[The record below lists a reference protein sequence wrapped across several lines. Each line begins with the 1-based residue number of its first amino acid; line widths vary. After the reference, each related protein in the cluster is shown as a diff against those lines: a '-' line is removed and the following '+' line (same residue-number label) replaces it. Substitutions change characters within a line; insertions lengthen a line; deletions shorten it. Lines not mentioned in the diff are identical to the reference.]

1 MTASKSAP
9 RTLTLQEFTLF
20 VRKASPTQIAKL
32 RPEYLPEDIPD
43 ELLDEAPFETRGAIE
58 NLIFEANAQHMNLQM
73 EVEEVF
79 GEQVSTAIS
88 LAKQTGHSR
97 AHREFDSKVKTLVE
111 IYNTSKTNPQVLK
124 TETAEQLR
132 SDLRGL
138 ALDLRQES
146 GAFAHAQGY
155 LEKAMLNCTEQ
166 RYNKVFESSHKAV
179 KTKFEKI
186 MKSMNVYTYVR
197 VLEVANEMDYIR
209 DHINGL
215 ETQVGMLKQDAS
227 EKREQLKN
235 LTSSFIGRRRN
246 AKRIEE
252 LQEEISEILDEINRK
267 EVVISEEDML
277 DWLDVIVDANLSDS
291 VVQRAERTIG
301 TAKITLFSLLQKYC
315 ILQES
320 GARQVAQNPFS
331 QIDPKQSIQYM
342 LRSEKFILDY
352 FLKKRDMMTIWLGD
366 AAEAKL
372 QALDGIEETVL
383 KELKKNSK
391 LNG

>member
-9 RTLTLQEFTLF
+9 RTLTLQEFSLF
-20 VRKASPTQIAKL
+20 VRKASPAQIAKL
-32 RPEYLPEDIPD
+32 RPENLPDDIPD
-43 ELLDEAPFETRGAIE
+43 ELLEEAPYETRGAIE
-58 NLIFEANAQHMNLQM
+58 NLLFESNALHMNLQM
-73 EVEEVF
+73 DVEQQF
-79 GEQVSTAIS
+79 GEQVSTATN
-88 LAKQTGHSR
+88 LAKQEGHSR
-97 AHREFDSKVKTLVE
+97 AHREFDGKVKTLVE
-111 IYNTSKTNPQVLK
+111 IYNTSKTNPKVLK
-124 TETAEQLR
+124 TDTAEQLR

-146 GAFAHAQGY
+146 GAFAHAKGH
-155 LEKAMLNCTEQ
+155 LDHAIKASSEEKF
-166 RYNKVFESSHKAV
+166 NKLFETSKKAV
-179 KTKFEKI
+179 ITKFDKI

-197 VLEVANEMDYIR
+197 VLEVANDMEYVR

-215 ETQVGMLKQDAS
+215 ENEVGMLKQDAA

-235 LTSSFIGRRRN
+235 LTSSFISRHRN
-246 AKRIEE
+246 SKRIEE
-252 LQEEISEILDEINRK
+252 VQEEISETLDEINRK

-277 DWLDVIVDANLSDS
+277 DWLDVIVDANLSDT

-352 FLKKRDMMTIWLGD
+352 FLKKRDQMTIWLGD

-372 QALDGIEETVL
+372 KALDGIEDKVL
-383 KELKKNSK
+383 KELKRNNK

>member
-20 VRKASPTQIAKL
+20 VRKASPAQIAKL
-32 RPEYLPEDIPD
+32 RPENLPDDIPE
-43 ELLDEAPFETRGAIE
+43 ELLEEAPYETRGAIE
-58 NLIFEANAQHMNLQM
+58 NLLFESNALHMNLQM
-73 EVEEVF
+73 DVEDQF
-79 GEQVSTAIS
+79 GEQVSTATS
-88 LAKQTGHSR
+88 LAKQEGHSR
-97 AHREFDSKVKTLVE
+97 AHREFDGKVKTLVE

-124 TETAEQLR
+124 TDTAEQLR
-132 SDLRGL
+132 SDLRSL

-146 GAFAHAQGY
+146 GAFAHARGHLDQAI
-155 LEKAMLNCTEQ
+155 LESTDEKF
-166 RYNKVFESSHKAV
+166 NKLFEVSRTAV
-179 KTKFEKI
+179 KTKFDKI

-197 VLEVANEMDYIR
+197 VLEVANDMDYVR
-209 DHINGL
+209 DHINSL
-215 ETQVGMLKQDAS
+215 ENEVGMLKQDSA

-235 LTSSFIGRRRN
+235 LTSSFISRHRN

-252 LQEEISEILDEINRK
+252 VQEEISTILDEINRK

-277 DWLDVIVDANLSDS
+277 DWLDVIVDANLSDT

-315 ILQES
+315 MLQES

-352 FLKKRDMMTIWLGD
+352 FLKKRDQMTIWLGD

-372 QALDGIEETVL
+372 KALDGIEDKVL
-383 KELKKNSK
+383 KELKRNNK
-391 LNG
+391 LKG

>member
-1 MTASKSAP
+1 MTASKPAP
-9 RTLTLQEFTLF
+9 RTLTIQEFSLF
-20 VRKASPTQIAKL
+20 VRKASPAQIAKL
-32 RPEYLPEDIPD
+32 RPENLPDDIPD
-43 ELLDEAPFETRGAIE
+43 ELLEEAPYETRGAIE
-58 NLIFEANAQHMNLQM
+58 NLLFESNALHMNLQM
-73 EVEEVF
+73 EVEDEF
-79 GEQVSTAIS
+79 GEQVSTATS
-88 LAKQTGHSR
+88 LAKQEGHSR
-97 AHREFDSKVKTLVE
+97 AHREFDGKVKTLVE

-124 TETAEQLR
+124 TDTAEQLR
-132 SDLRGL
+132 SDLRSL

-146 GAFAHAQGY
+146 GAFAHAGGHLDQAI
-155 LEKAMLNCTEQ
+155 LKSTDEKF
-166 RYNKVFESSHKAV
+166 NKLFETSRIAV
-179 KTKFEKI
+179 KAKFDKI

-197 VLEVANEMDYIR
+197 VLEVANDMDYVR

-215 ETQVGMLKQDAS
+215 ENEVGMLKQDSA

-235 LTSSFIGRRRN
+235 LTSSFISRHRN

-252 LQEEISEILDEINRK
+252 VQEEISEILDEINRK

-277 DWLDVIVDANLSDS
+277 DWLDVIVEANLSDT

-352 FLKKRDMMTIWLGD
+352 FLKKRDQMTIWLGD

-372 QALDGIEETVL
+372 KALDGIEDKVL
-383 KELKKNSK
+383 KELKRNNK

>member
-1 MTASKSAP
+1 MP
-9 RTLTLQEFTLF
+9 RILTLQEFTLF
-20 VRKASPTQIAKL
+20 VRKASPAQIAKL

-43 ELLDEAPFETRGAIE
+43 DLIEEAPYETRGAIE
-58 NLIFEANAQHMNLQM
+58 NLLFEANAQHMNLQM
-73 EVEEVF
+73 EIEEEF

-88 LAKQTGHSR
+88 LGKQDGHSR

-111 IYNTSKTNPQVLK
+111 IYNTSKTNPAVLK

-132 SDLRGL
+132 TDLRGL

-146 GAFAHAQGY
+146 GAFAHAQGH
-155 LEKAMLNCTEQ
+155 LHKANLDCTDQRFSKLFEKSA
-166 RYNKVFESSHKAV
+166 VAV
-179 KTKFEKI
+179 KTKFDRI

-197 VLEVANEMDYIR
+197 VLEVANEMDYVR

-215 ETQVGMLKQDAS
+215 ENEVGMLKQDAA
-227 EKREQLKN
+227 ERREQLKN

-252 LQEEISEILDEINRK
+252 LQDEISNILDEINRK

-277 DWLDVIVDANLSDS
+277 DWLDVIVDANLSDT
-291 VVQRAERTIG
+291 VVQKAEKTLG

-352 FLKKRDMMTIWLGD
+352 FLKKRDMMTVWLGD

-372 QALDGIEETVL
+372 KALDGIEDKVL

>member
-1 MTASKSAP
+1 MTASKSMP

-20 VRKASPTQIAKL
+20 VRKATPAQIAKL
-32 RPEYLPEDIPD
+32 RPEYLPEDIPE
-43 ELLDEAPFETRGAIE
+43 ELIEEAPYETRGAIE
-58 NLIFEANAQHMNLQM
+58 NLLFEANAQHMNLQ
-73 EVEEVF
+73 VELENEY
-79 GEQVSTAIS
+79 GEQVSTAVS
-88 LAKQTGHSR
+88 LGKQESHSR

-111 IYNTSKTNPQVLK
+111 IYNTSKSNPAVLK

-132 SDLRGL
+132 VDLRGL

-146 GAFAHAQGY
+146 GAFAHAQGHIDNTLNDCTEERFTKL
-155 LEKAMLNCTEQ
+155 LEKSRT
-166 RYNKVFESSHKAV
+166 AV
-179 KTKFEKI
+179 TSKFNKI

-197 VLEVANEMDYIR
+197 ILEVANEMEYIR

-215 ETQVGMLKQDAS
+215 ENEVGMLKQDAA

-235 LTSSFIGRRRN
+235 LTSSFISRKRH
-246 AKRIEE
+246 AKKIED
-252 LQEEISEILDEINRK
+252 LQDEISNILDEINRK
-267 EVVISEEDML
+267 EVVISEEDLL

-291 VVQRAERTIG
+291 VVERAEKTIG

-352 FLKKRDMMTIWLGD
+352 FLKKRDQMTVWLGD

-372 QALDGIEETVL
+372 KALDGIEDKVL
-383 KELKKNSK
+383 KELKKNNR

>member
-32 RPEYLPEDIPD
+32 RPENLPDDIPQ
-43 ELLDEAPFETRGAIE
+43 ELLEEAPYETRGAIE
-58 NLIFEANAQHMNLQM
+58 NLLFESNALHMNLQM
-73 EVEEVF
+73 DVEAEF
-79 GEQVSTAIS
+79 GEQVSTATS
-88 LAKQTGHSR
+88 LAKQEGHSR
-97 AHREFDSKVKTLVE
+97 AHREFDGKVKTLVE

-124 TETAEQLR
+124 TDTAEQLR
-132 SDLRGL
+132 SDLRSL

-146 GAFAHAQGY
+146 GAFAHAGGH
-155 LEKAMLNCTEQ
+155 LDKALLTSTDEKF
-166 RYNKVFESSHKAV
+166 NKLFDASKAAV
-179 KTKFEKI
+179 KAKFDKI

-197 VLEVANEMDYIR
+197 VLEVANDMEYVR
-209 DHINGL
+209 DHINSL
-215 ETQVGMLKQDAS
+215 ENEVGMLKQDSA

-235 LTSSFIGRRRN
+235 LTSSFIGRHRN

-252 LQEEISEILDEINRK
+252 VQEEISEILDQINRK

-277 DWLDVIVDANLSDS
+277 DWLDVIVDANLSDT

-352 FLKKRDMMTIWLGD
+352 FLKKRDQMTIWLGD

-372 QALDGIEETVL
+372 KALEGIENNVL
-383 KELKKNSK
+383 KELKRNNK

>member
-1 MTASKSAP
+1 MP

-20 VRKASPTQIAKL
+20 VRKASPAQIAKL
-32 RPEYLPEDIPD
+32 RPEYLPEDIPE
-43 ELLDEAPFETRGAIE
+43 ELIEEAPYETRGAIE
-58 NLIFEANAQHMNLQM
+58 NLLFEANAQHMSLQM
-73 EVEEVF
+73 ELEGEL
-79 GEQVSTAIS
+79 GEQVSTAVS
-88 LAKQTGHSR
+88 LGKQESHSR

-111 IYNTSKTNPQVLK
+111 IYNTSKSNPAVLK
-124 TETAEQLR
+124 TDTAEQLR
-132 SDLRGL
+132 VDLRGL

-146 GAFAHAQGY
+146 GAFAHAQSHLDKALSTNSNERFKGL
-155 LEKAMLNCTEQ
+155 LEKSRA
-166 RYNKVFESSHKAV
+166 AV
-179 KTKFEKI
+179 ALKFQKI

-197 VLEVANEMDYIR
+197 ILEVANEMDYVR

-215 ETQVGMLKQDAS
+215 ENEVGMLKQDAA

-235 LTSSFIGRRRN
+235 LTSSFISR
-246 AKRIEE
+246 KRHSKKIEE
-252 LQEEISEILDEINRK
+252 VQDDISNILDEINRK
-267 EVVISEEDML
+267 EVVISEEDLL

-291 VVQRAERTIG
+291 VVERAEKTIG

-352 FLKKRDMMTIWLGD
+352 FLKKRDQMTVWLGD

-372 QALDGIEETVL
+372 KALDGIEDKVL
-383 KELKKNSK
+383 KELKKNNK

>member
-9 RTLTLQEFTLF
+9 RTLTIQEFSLF
-20 VRKASPTQIAKL
+20 VRKASPAQIAKL
-32 RPEYLPEDIPD
+32 RPENLPDDIPD
-43 ELLDEAPFETRGAIE
+43 ELLEEAPYETRGAIE
-58 NLIFEANAQHMNLQM
+58 NLLFESNALHMNLQM
-73 EVEEVF
+73 EVEDEF
-79 GEQVSTAIS
+79 GEQVSTATS
-88 LAKQTGHSR
+88 LAKQEGHSR
-97 AHREFDSKVKTLVE
+97 AHREFDGKVKTLVE

-124 TETAEQLR
+124 TDTAEQLR
-132 SDLRGL
+132 SDLRSL

-146 GAFAHAQGY
+146 GAFAHAGGHLDQAI
-155 LEKAMLNCTEQ
+155 LKSTDEKF
-166 RYNKVFESSHKAV
+166 NKLFETSRIAV
-179 KTKFEKI
+179 KTKFDKI

-197 VLEVANEMDYIR
+197 VLEVANDMDYVR

-215 ETQVGMLKQDAS
+215 ENEVGMLKQDSA

-235 LTSSFIGRRRN
+235 LTSSFISRHRN

-252 LQEEISEILDEINRK
+252 VQEEISEILDEINRK

-277 DWLDVIVDANLSDS
+277 DWLDVIVEANLSDT

-352 FLKKRDMMTIWLGD
+352 FLKKRDQMTIWLGD

-372 QALDGIEETVL
+372 KALDGIEDKVL
-383 KELKKNSK
+383 KELKRNNK